1 MNALKFFRIAT
12 VAFAVNFALAM
23 TPVQALYDPKP
34 DDTLAAAQGE
44 WKGTL
49 TYRDYSKPDQF
60 VTLTSRV
67 FVALSGPSEI
77 TVQYAYDDGPG
88 KTVYSYERM
97 SFDAAKS
104 QLIWAGGL
112 AATSINTF
120 RVTADASDGGTR
132 TLAFERSTAKGIDRY
147 KFDLNGKAWTLVKD
161 EIDSAGKATLRS
173 RTALTRP

>member
-1 MNALKFFRIAT
+1 MDRLKFFHVTT
-12 VAFAVNFALAM
+12 VAFTLNFALAM

-112 AATSINTF
+112 AATSINTY

-132 TLAFERSTAKGIDRY
+132 TFAFERSTAKGSSVNNLDI
-147 KFDLNGKAWTLVKD
+147 
-161 EIDSAGKATLRS
+161 
-173 RTALTRP
+173 